1 MNTIIY
7 TRPTAKVIE
16 MIPERIIC
24 GSELKSNYGNHF
36 EVDEIGD
43 ADD

>member
-24 GSELKSNYGNHF
+24 GSELNSNYENHF
-36 EVDEIGD
+36 DVDEIGG